1 MNKNSYR
8 IIYSKARQMWN
19 KMRFLA

>member
-8 IIYSKARQMWN
+8 IIYSKARQM
-19 KMRFLA
+19 FVAVAE